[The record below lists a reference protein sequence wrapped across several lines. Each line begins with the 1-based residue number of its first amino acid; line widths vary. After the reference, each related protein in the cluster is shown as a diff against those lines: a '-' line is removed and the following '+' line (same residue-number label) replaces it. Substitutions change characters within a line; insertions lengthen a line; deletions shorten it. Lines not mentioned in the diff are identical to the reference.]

1 MVAESGAADAAPD
14 GAASAAS
21 DPATPVATGPP
32 RPGPAARAVDR
43 AADTVLTA
51 AVAASAVGR
60 MLREGIT
67 LATGSLT
74 RDATACATDADEAG
88 DGRVDVTAEVPRTTR
103 NGAAG
108 SDSAAETS
116 PPFAPTRAGVEAGAA
131 DERSGVASPAGALP
145 LATVVGAP
153 NDGAVRE
160 VTGGWDDGLVGAG
173 RASGGG
179 DTTGVGIGPTGAGTG
194 AADCTGAGAG
204 GDAGAGGACR
214 GGRRSSGSRYAS
226 ACSPTRTPR
235 WTDAT
240 VCSGSPL
247 QPIVPIG
254 PPSMT
259 ASPFATPIDP
269 RWTSVTA

>member
-1 MVAESGAADAAPD
+1 MVAETGAADAAPD

-21 DPATPVATGPP
+21 DPATPVATDPP
-32 RPGPAARAVDR
+32 RPGAAVRAVDR

-103 NGAAG
+103 SGAAG

-116 PPFAPTRAGVEAGAA
+116 PPFAPTSAGVEAGAA
-131 DERSGVASPAGALP
+131 EERSGVASPAGALP
-145 LATVVGAP
+145 LATVVGVP

-179 DTTGVGIGPTGAGTG
+179 DDHRRRHR
-194 AADCTGAGAG
+194 ADGSRYGRCGLHRCGS
-204 GDAGAGGACR
+204 R
-214 GGRRSSGSRYAS
+214 RGRRSRW
-226 ACSPTRTPR
+226 CVPR
-235 WTDAT
+235 RQEVERIEVRLRLLA
-240 VCSGSPL
+240 
-247 QPIVPIG
+247 
-254 PPSMT
+254 
-259 ASPFATPIDP
+259 DP
-269 RWTSVTA
+269 YPEVD